1 MCGQGSTAGL
11 SAHSELSYAGHD
23 RDGNLQQADSRPASQ
38 LGGVSESR
46 RRANEDLSAVKR
58 VLPGLL
64 LLIMVAGTGQ
74 LYALQTAAIMSGT
87 VRDVHGTP
95 QMGAL
100 IELLRGDQGT
110 VATAVSDDHGRYIM
124 VTLTPGRY
132 QLRATAA
139 FFLPLLRNDVRL
151 RAGVQSIVNLTMNNL
166 FDADNWLPAQR
177 RRADEPVDDW
187 KWTLRS
193 TASRPLLRLVDPE
206 SGAPVSSSADQPHRV
221 ISQGRIMLTNGDGAF
236 GDGGL
241 HQALVLDRT
250 MEDGDGAVLRAD
262 VGDVQTGQYSPQ
274 PSVAVIT
281 GYERRSPLGG
291 STRLVSS
298 FQSHPELT
306 DGDTLGGFQVLRLA
320 STQQFT
326 LGDMFL
332 IDAGT
337 LVEAERLEE
346 TRLEAEPFVRLTA
359 RPGNDVVVEYRYASS
374 RELQSS
380 DDLDRLKPNLSVVPD
395 ANGRPLSDRGMHH
408 QLTISR
414 KLGSRVVSGSAYID
428 RIPYGA
434 IGGSGLISGTSL
446 QLANAVAD
454 PTTGTFEVGGPGY
467 AARGL
472 SVSLMQT
479 LTPALSAWVE
489 YDLGTALRSNG
500 DLVLTDLGSGLT
512 PQTAAAASV
521 ALRGKIVRSGT
532 SLKAEYRW
540 QPTDTLTQV
549 NAYNVLPE
557 EAYLT
562 FYVRQRLWS
571 GSFLPQG
578 LDAVVEATN
587 LLEQGYQPVL
597 SPDGQTL
604 VLAQVPRAIQGGL
617 SFNF

>member
-1 MCGQGSTAGL
+1 M
-11 SAHSELSYAGHD
+11 
-23 RDGNLQQADSRPASQ
+23 
-38 LGGVSESR
+38 
-46 RRANEDLSAVKR
+46 
-58 VLPGLL
+58 
-64 LLIMVAGTGQ
+64 LLIIVAGTGQ
-74 LYALQTAAIMSGT
+74 IFALQSAAILSGT
-87 VRDVHGTP
+87 VRDVRGTP

-100 IELLRGDQGT
+100 IELMRSDEGI
-110 VATAVSDDHGRYIM
+110 VASVVSDDHGRYIVAM
-124 VTLTPGRY
+124 VTPGRY
-132 QLRATAA
+132 QLRASAA
-139 FFLPLLRNDVRL
+139 FFVPLLRNDVRL

-206 SGAPVSSSADQPHRV
+206 DGSAVSSSADQPHRV
-221 ISQGRIMLTNGDGAF
+221 SSQGRIMLTNGDGAF
-236 GDGGL
+236 GNGGL

-262 VGDVQTGQYSPQ
+262 LGGVQAGGESPQ
-274 PSVAVIT
+274 PSVALIT
-281 GYERRSPLGG
+281 GYERRSPMGG

-306 DGDTLGGFQVLRLA
+306 DGGSVGGFQVLRLA

-337 LVEAERLEE
+337 LVAAERLEE
-346 TRLEAEPFVRLTA
+346 TRLEAEPFIRLTA
-359 RPGNDVVVEYRYASS
+359 RTGDDVVVEYRYASS

-380 DDLDRLKPNLSVVPD
+380 DDLDRLKPALSVVPD
-395 ANGRPLSDRGMHH
+395 AKGKPLSDRGMHH
-408 QLTISR
+408 QLTVSR
-414 KLGSRVVSGSAYID
+414 KLGSRVVSASAYID
-428 RIPYGA
+428 RISYGA
-434 IGGSGLISGTSL
+434 IGGSGLMNATSL
-446 QLANAVAD
+446 QLVNAVAD

-472 SVSLMQT
+472 SVSMMQS

-489 YDLGTALRSNG
+489 YDVGTALRSNG
-500 DLVLTDLGSGLT
+500 DLVLTDLADGMT
-512 PQTAAAASV
+512 PQTAAAASL

-540 QPTDTLTQV
+540 QPINTLTQV

-571 GSFLPQG
+571 GKMLPQG

-597 SPDGQTL
+597 SPDGRTL
-604 VLAQVPRAIQGGL
+604 ILAQVPRAIQGGL

>member
-1 MCGQGSTAGL
+1 ML
-11 SAHSELSYAGHD
+11 
-23 RDGNLQQADSRPASQ
+23 
-38 LGGVSESR
+38 V
-46 RRANEDLSAVKR
+46 
-58 VLPGLL
+58 
-64 LLIMVAGTGQ
+64 MGTGQ
-74 LYALQTAAIMSGT
+74 LYALQTAAMISGT

-100 IELLRGDQGT
+100 IELMRSDQGT
-110 VATAVSDDHGRYIM
+110 VATAVSDDHGRYIIAL
-124 VTLTPGRY
+124 VTPGHY

-151 RAGVQSIVNLTMNNL
+151 RAGVQSILNLTMNNL

-193 TASRPLLRLVDPE
+193 SGSRPLLRLVDPQT
-206 SGAPVSSSADQPHRV
+206 GTPISSSADQPHRV
-221 ISQGRIMLTNGDGAF
+221 SSQGRIMLTNGDGAF

-262 VGDVQTGQYSPQ
+262 VGDVQTGGYSPQ
-274 PSVAVIT
+274 PSIALIT

-306 DGDTLGGFQVLRLA
+306 DGGPTTGFQVLRLA
-320 STQQFT
+320 SAEQFA

-337 LVEAERLEE
+337 LMAAERLEE

-359 RPGNDVVVEYRYASS
+359 RPGADVVVEYRYASG

-380 DDLDRLKPNLSVVPD
+380 DDLDQLKPALSVVPD
-395 ANGRPLSDRGMHH
+395 ANGKPLSDRGMHQ
-408 QLTISR
+408 QLTVSR
-414 KLGSRVVSGSAYID
+414 KLGSRVLSGSAYVD
-428 RIPYGA
+428 RISYGA
-434 IGGSGLISGTSL
+434 IGGSGLMNGTSL
-446 QLANAVAD
+446 QLANAIAD

-467 AARGL
+467 AARGV
-472 SVSLMQT
+472 SVSMMQT
-479 LTPALSAWVE
+479 LTPGLSAWME
-489 YDLGTALRSNG
+489 YDLGTALRGDG
-500 DLVLTDLGSGLT
+500 DLVMTNLADGMT
-512 PQTAAAASV
+512 PHTASAASV

-532 SLKAEYRW
+532 ALRVEYRW
-540 QPTDTLTQV
+540 QPVDTLTQV
-549 NAYNVLPE
+549 NAYNAMPE

-571 GSFLPQG
+571 GRMLPQG

-587 LLEQGYQPVL
+587 LLEEGYQPVL
-597 SPDGQTL
+597 APDGQTL

>member
-1 MCGQGSTAGL
+1 
-11 SAHSELSYAGHD
+11 
-23 RDGNLQQADSRPASQ
+23 
-38 LGGVSESR
+38 
-46 RRANEDLSAVKR
+46 
-58 VLPGLL
+58 
-64 LLIMVAGTGQ
+64 MVAGTGQ
-74 LYALQTAAIMSGT
+74 LFALQSAAMISGT

-95 QMGAL
+95 QMGTL
-100 IELLRGDQGT
+100 IELLRSDEAT
-110 VATAVSDDHGRYIM
+110 AATAVSDDHGRYLIAM
-124 VTLTPGRY
+124 VTPGRY

-139 FFLPLLRNDVRL
+139 FFIPLLRNDVRL
-151 RAGVQSIVNLTMNNL
+151 HAGVQSIVNLTMSNL

-193 TASRPLLRLVDPE
+193 TANRPLLRLVDPE
-206 SGAPVSSSADQPHRV
+206 DGTPISSSADQPRRV
-221 ISQGRIMLTNGDGAF
+221 SSQGRIIVTNGDGAF
-236 GDGGL
+236 GDGGY

-250 MEDGDGAVLRAD
+250 MGDGDGAVLRAD
-262 VGDVQTGQYSPQ
+262 VGDVQTGGDTPR
-274 PSVAVIT
+274 PSVALIT
-281 GYERRSPLGG
+281 GYERRSPFGG
-291 STRLVSS
+291 STRLLSS

-306 DGDTLGGFQVLRLA
+306 DGDGAGGFQILRLA
-320 STQQFT
+320 STEQFS

-337 LVEAERLEE
+337 LMAAERLEE
-346 TRLEAEPFVRLTA
+346 TRLEAEPYVRLTA
-359 RPGNDVVVEYRYASS
+359 RPGSNVVVEYRYASS
-374 RELQSS
+374 RDLQSS
-380 DDLDRLKPNLSVVPD
+380 DDLDQLKPALSVVPD
-395 ANGRPLSDRGMHH
+395 ANGRPLSDRGMHN
-408 QLTISR
+408 QLTVSR
-414 KLGSRVVSGSAYID
+414 KLGSRVISASGYLD

-434 IGGSGLISGTSL
+434 IGGSGLMPGSSL

-467 AARGL
+467 SARGL
-472 SVSLMQT
+472 SISMMQT

-489 YDLGTALRSNG
+489 YDLGTALRSTG
-500 DLVLTDLGSGLT
+500 DLVMTDLADGMA

-540 QPTDTLTQV
+540 QPVNTLTQV
-549 NAYNVLPE
+549 NAYNVMPE

-571 GSFLPQG
+571 GNMLPQG

-587 LLEQGYQPVL
+587 LLEQGYQPVI
-597 SPDGQTL
+597 SPDGQMLILT
-604 VLAQVPRAIQGGL
+604 QVPRAIQGGL